1 MASIPV
7 VIRIGEQTWQAGW
20 HEELPFETDEFLEIP
35 ICQICEQ
42 RLIEDAWIIT
52 EPGHSTGFMCGACTT
67 YVFAGQPG
75 RSNQDRWK
83 HV

>member
-1 MASIPV
+1 MANIPV

-20 HEELPFETDEFLEIP
+20 VDQSGEDIESRMS
-35 ICQICEQ
+35 CQLCEQ
-42 RLIEDAWIIT
+42 NLTEEAWIIT
-52 EPGHSTGFMCGACTT
+52 EPGHSTGFMCGACAT